1 MNRVNSVS
9 MQGNAAAMMI
19 KMEQMLTAQ
28 RHAFLRAGAPTIAQR
43 KAALRRLRSAIL
55 AQRGALT
62 AAVSADFGH
71 RSPYETDILEILVT
85 VQAIDYLL
93 RNLKRFM
100 QPERRH
106 VGLPYQ
112 AGRAYV
118 QYQPKG
124 VIGVMAPWNYP
135 FSLTFIPL
143 ATALAAG
150 NRVMLKPSELTPRTS
165 QLIETML
172 AALFP
177 ADEVAVVTGGP
188 DVGAGFSTLAF
199 DHLVFTGST
208 AIGRQVMQA
217 AGKHLVPLTLEL
229 GGKSPAVMARGAVNA
244 RNVQS
249 VAFGKLSNAGQTC
262 IAPDYLLIHQDDL
275 ASFMALYDAA
285 VKTFYPDGPTSDDYG
300 AIINDR
306 HYHRLH
312 DLLADAQARGAQIIP
327 VGHRPDS
334 ASERPK
340 TLAPTLVVGAP
351 DDSRIMQEE
360 IFGPLL
366 PVRTYAAFDETI
378 DIINAGPRP
387 LALYYF
393 GPRGALQDRLLTRTT
408 SGNVSV
414 NATLLHFA
422 QDDLPFGGIGPS
434 GMGAYHAIEGFRAL
448 SHAKGVFIQSRWHFT
463 DLLRAPFGKLADAVL
478 KVMLRRR

>member
-1 MNRVNSVS
+1 
-9 MQGNAAAMMI
+9 
-19 KMEQMLTAQ
+19 
-28 RHAFLRAGAPTIAQR
+28 
-43 KAALRRLRSAIL
+43 
-55 AQRGALT
+55 
-62 AAVSADFGH
+62 
-71 RSPYETDILEILVT
+71 
-85 VQAIDYLL
+85 
-93 RNLKRFM
+93 
-100 QPERRH
+100 
-106 VGLPYQ
+106 
-112 AGRAYV
+112 
-118 QYQPKG
+118 
-124 VIGVMAPWNYP
+124 
-135 FSLTFIPL
+135 
-143 ATALAAG
+143 
-150 NRVMLKPSELTPRTS
+150 
-165 QLIETML
+165 
-172 AALFP
+172 
-177 ADEVAVVTGGP
+177 
-188 DVGAGFSTLAF
+188 
-199 DHLVFTGST
+199 
-208 AIGRQVMQA
+208 MQA

-244 RNVQS
+244 RNVKS

-262 IAPDYLLIHQDDL
+262 IAPDYLLVHQDDL

-285 VKTFYPDGPTSDDYG
+285 VKSFYPDGPTGDDYG
-300 AIINDR
+300 AIINNR
-306 HYHRLH
+306 HYRRLQ

-340 TLAPTLVVGAP
+340 TLAPTLIVGAP

-378 DIINAGPRP
+378 DVINAGPRP

-393 GPRGALQDRLLTRTT
+393 GPAGAQQDRLLTHTT

-434 GMGAYHAIEGFRAL
+434 GMGACHGIEGFRAL

-463 DLLRAPFGKLADAVL
+463 GLLRAPFGKLADGVL
-478 KVMLRRR
+478 TFMLRRR

>member
-1 MNRVNSVS
+1 
-9 MQGNAAAMMI
+9 MQGDDTATT
-19 KMEQMLTAQ
+19 MEQRLAAQ
-28 RHAFLRAGAPTIAQR
+28 RHAFLRDGAPTLQQR

-55 AQRGALT
+55 AQRAALA

-100 QPERRH
+100 KPERRH
-106 VGLPYQ
+106 VALPYQ
-112 AGRAYV
+112 AARAYV

-124 VIGVMAPWNYP
+124 VIGIMAPWNYP

-150 NRVMLKPSELTPRTS
+150 NRVMLKPSELTPHTS
-165 QLIETML
+165 RLIQTML
-172 AALFP
+172 AARFP

-188 DVGAGFSTLAF
+188 DVGTRFSELAF

-244 RNVQS
+244 RNVKS

-285 VKTFYPDGPTSDDYG
+285 VKTFYPDGPTGDDYG

-393 GPRGALQDRLLTRTT
+393 GPADAQQDRLLARTA
-408 SGNVSV
+408 SGNVSI

-434 GMGAYHAIEGFRAL
+434 GMGACHGIEGFRAL
-448 SHAKGVFIQSRWHFT
+448 SHAKGVFIQSRWRFT

-478 KVMLRRR
+478 AFMLRRR

>member
-1 MNRVNSVS
+1 
-9 MQGNAAAMMI
+9 MQGDDTATT
-19 KMEQMLTAQ
+19 MEQRLAAQ
-28 RHAFLRAGAPTIAQR
+28 RHAFLRDGAPTLQQR

-55 AQRGALT
+55 AQRAALA

-106 VGLPYQ
+106 VALPYQ
-112 AGRAYV
+112 AARAYV

-135 FSLTFIPL
+135 LLSLTFIPL

-150 NRVMLKPSELTPRTS
+150 NRVMLKPSELTPHTS

-172 AALFP
+172 AARFP

-188 DVGAGFSTLAF
+188 DVGARFSELAF

-285 VKTFYPDGPTSDDYG
+285 VKTFYPDGPTGDDYG

-378 DIINAGPRP
+378 DVINAGPRP

-393 GPRGALQDRLLTRTT
+393 GPADAQQDRLLARTA
-408 SGNVSV
+408 SGNVSI

-434 GMGAYHAIEGFRAL
+434 GMGACHGIEGFRAL
-448 SHAKGVFIQSRWHFT
+448 SHAKGVFIQSRWRFT

-478 KVMLRRR
+478 AFMLRRR

>member
-1 MNRVNSVS
+1 
-9 MQGNAAAMMI
+9 MQGDDILMT
-19 KMEQMLTAQ
+19 MEQRLAAQ
-28 RHAFLRAGAPTIAQR
+28 RHAFLRDGAPTIAQR

-93 RNLKRFM
+93 RHLKRFM

-106 VGLPYQ
+106 VALPYQ

-208 AIGRQVMQA
+208 AIGRQIMQA
-217 AGKHLVPLTLEL
+217 AGKNLVPLTLEL
-229 GGKSPAVMARGAVNA
+229 GGKSPAVVAPGALTARTVNSL
-244 RNVQS
+244 V
-249 VAFGKLSNAGQTC
+249 FGKLSNAGQTC
-262 IAPDYLLIHQDDL
+262 IAPDYLLLHQDDVEN
-275 ASFMALYDAA
+275 FIALYDAA
-285 VKTFYPDGPTSDDYG
+285 VKAFYPDGPTSHDYG

-306 HYHRLH
+306 HYHRLQ
-312 DLLADAQARGAQIIP
+312 DLLTDAQARGARIVP

-334 ASERPK
+334 AAERPK
-340 TLAPTLVVGAP
+340 TLAPTLIVGAP
-351 DDSRIMQEE
+351 TTAGSCKRRSS
-360 IFGPLL
+360 GRCCRYAPTPPLMKRSTL
-366 PVRTYAAFDETI
+366 STPGRARWRCTTLAQAAPAGQAAGAHHLRQRQRQRHPAAFCPGRS
-378 DIINAGPRP
+378 AVRRHRP
-387 LALYYF
+387 Q
-393 GPRGALQDRLLTRTT
+393 R
-408 SGNVSV
+408 
-414 NATLLHFA
+414 H
-422 QDDLPFGGIGPS
+422 GG
-434 GMGAYHAIEGFRAL
+434 L
-448 SHAKGVFIQSRWHFT
+448 SRH
-463 DLLRAPFGKLADAVL
+463 
-478 KVMLRRR
+478 

>member
-1 MNRVNSVS
+1 
-9 MQGNAAAMMI
+9 MQGDDILMT
-19 KMEQMLTAQ
+19 MEPRLAAQ
-28 RHAFLRAGAPTIAQR
+28 RHAFLRDGAPTMQQR

-55 AQRGALT
+55 AQRVALA

-100 QPERRH
+100 KPERRH
-106 VGLPYQ
+106 VALPYQ
-112 AGRAYV
+112 AARAYV

-124 VIGVMAPWNYP
+124 VIGIMAPWNYP

-150 NRVMLKPSELTPRTS
+150 NRVMLKPSELTPHTS
-165 QLIETML
+165 RLIETML

-188 DVGAGFSTLAF
+188 DVGARFSELAF

-262 IAPDYLLIHQDDL
+262 IAPDYLLVHQDDL

-340 TLAPTLVVGAP
+340 TLAPRWSSAPPTTAGSCKKRSSGRCCRCAPTPALMKRSTLSTPGRARWRCTTLARQTR
-351 DDSRIMQEE
+351 SRI
-360 IFGPLL
+360 GCWRAPPPATSASTPPCCTSL
-366 PVRTYAAFDETI
+366 
-378 DIINAGPRP
+378 
-387 LALYYF
+387 
-393 GPRGALQDRLLTRTT
+393 RTT
-408 SGNVSV
+408 CRSAASAPAAWEPVTASR
-414 NATLLHFA
+414 
-422 QDDLPFGGIGPS
+422 DFG
-434 GMGAYHAIEGFRAL
+434 R
-448 SHAKGVFIQSRWHFT
+448 
-463 DLLRAPFGKLADAVL
+463 
-478 KVMLRRR
+478 

>member
-1 MNRVNSVS
+1 MGNSIV
-9 MQGNAAAMMI
+9 
-19 KMEQMLTAQ
+19 
-28 RHAFLRAGAPTIAQR
+28 
-43 KAALRRLRSAIL
+43 
-55 AQRGALT
+55 
-62 AAVSADFGH
+62 
-71 RSPYETDILEILVT
+71 
-85 VQAIDYLL
+85 
-93 RNLKRFM
+93 
-100 QPERRH
+100 
-106 VGLPYQ
+106 
-112 AGRAYV
+112 
-118 QYQPKG
+118 
-124 VIGVMAPWNYP
+124 
-135 FSLTFIPL
+135 
-143 ATALAAG
+143 
-150 NRVMLKPSELTPRTS
+150 LKPSELTPHTS
-165 QLIETML
+165 RLIETML

-188 DVGAGFSTLAF
+188 DVGARFSELAF

-244 RNVQS
+244 RNVKS

-262 IAPDYLLIHQDDL
+262 IAPDYLLVHQDDL

-285 VKTFYPDGPTSDDYG
+285 VKSFYPDGPTGDDYG

-306 HYHRLH
+306 HYRRLQA
-312 DLLADAQARGAQIIP
+312 LLADAQARGAQLHP

-334 ASERPK
+334 ASERPN
-340 TLAPTLVVGAP
+340 TLAPTLIVGAP
-351 DDSRIMQEE
+351 DDSAIMQEE

-378 DIINAGPRP
+378 DVINAAPRP

-393 GPRGALQDRLLTRTT
+393 GPPGEDRDRLLARTA
-408 SGNVSV
+408 SGNVSI

-434 GMGAYHAIEGFRAL
+434 GMGACHGIEGFRAL
-448 SHAKGVFIQSRWHFT
+448 SHAKGVFIQSRWRFT
-463 DLLRAPFGKLADAVL
+463 DLLRAPFGKRRIGVVDEIAHVTEHQRRRKRRWRPGIDGNHTDLAPLDLAEDLSERGHVVDVGQQFAEGFEDDGKVAVL
-478 KVMLRRR
+478 RGHGQLVDARCALDGRDRARA

>member
-1 MNRVNSVS
+1 
-9 MQGNAAAMMI
+9 MQGDDILMT
-19 KMEQMLTAQ
+19 MEQRLAAQ
-28 RHAFLRAGAPTIAQR
+28 RHAFLRDGAPTIAQR
-43 KAALRRLRSAIL
+43 KTALRRLRSAIL

-93 RNLKRFM
+93 RHLKRFM

-106 VGLPYQ
+106 VALPYQ

-150 NRVMLKPSELTPRTS
+150 NRVMLKPSELTPHTS

-177 ADEVAVVTGGP
+177 ADEVTVVTGGS

-208 AIGRQVMQA
+208 AIGRQIMQA
-217 AGKHLVPLTLEL
+217 AGKNLVPLTLEL
-229 GGKSPAVMARGAVNA
+229 GGKSPAVVAPGALTARTVN
-244 RNVQS
+244 S
-249 VAFGKLSNAGQTC
+249 LAFGKLSNAGQTC
-262 IAPDYLLIHQDDL
+262 IAPDYLLIHQDDVEN
-275 ASFMALYDAA
+275 FIALYDAA
-285 VKTFYPDGPTSDDYG
+285 VKAFYPDGPTSHDYG
-300 AIINDR
+300 TIISDR
-306 HYHRLH
+306 HYQRLQ
-312 DLLADAQARGAQIIP
+312 DLLTDAQARGSRIVP

-334 ASERPK
+334 AAERPK
-340 TLAPTLVVGAP
+340 TLAPTLIVGAP

-366 PVRTYAAFDETI
+366 PIRTYAAFDEAI
-378 DIINAGPRP
+378 DVINAGPRP

-393 GPRGALQDRLLTRTT
+393 GPGGTLQDRLLARTT

-434 GMGAYHAIEGFRAL
+434 GMGAYRGIEGFRAL